1 MNQHVWSLKNWRQK
15 FASPS
20 SVNKIIIIFFPPNLH
35 ILSNIFEQCVRRDS
49 NIHQHSFP
57 FREFV
62 RVSLRF
68 LVVVHGNSQLVF
80 QHRQHWS
87 ESWSELTNIPLLF
100 IDPIVSKGQHDID
113 LLFCWLSCVPC
124 LQLFFHVWIPNCRHC
139 IRSCTI

>member
-1 MNQHVWSLKNWRQK
+1 M
-15 FASPS
+15 
-20 SVNKIIIIFFPPNLH
+20 
-35 ILSNIFEQCVRRDS
+35 ERDS

-124 LQLFFHVWIPNCRHC
+124 LQLFFHVWIPNCRQC
-139 IRSCTI
+139 ILSCRDLSIGISIIFSLIFFIFSILDTIQYYSIQFKT